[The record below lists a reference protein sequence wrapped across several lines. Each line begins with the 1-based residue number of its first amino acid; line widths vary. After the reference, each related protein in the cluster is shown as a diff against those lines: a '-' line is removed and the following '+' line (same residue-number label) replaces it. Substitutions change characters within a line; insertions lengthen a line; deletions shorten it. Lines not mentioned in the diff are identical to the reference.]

1 MTMDERFN
9 ADVLIEALPYL
20 RRFSGK
26 IIVIKY
32 GGAAMINEGV
42 RQSVIQDLILMQQVG
57 MRPVLVHGG
66 GPEIDRMLK
75 KLNKE
80 SLFVE
85 GLRYTDDE
93 TMEIVQMV
101 LAGKVNKDLVELFSR
116 MGGKA
121 VGLCGSDG
129 GLFMANRYRKNGQDL
144 GLVGDIQA
152 VNTDLLRTL
161 LDNGVIPVVASIAL
175 RNDEESGFYNVNADT
190 AAGALAIALKAEKL
204 ILLTDVPGVMEDKS
218 DLETLIR
225 EMDVQMAKSLIKRG
239 VIKAGM
245 IPKVEGCLQ
254 ALAKGVSAAH
264 IVDGRSPHSLLV
276 ELFTDTG
283 MGTMIR

>member
-1 MTMDERFN
+1 MDKHFN

-20 RRFSGK
+20 RRFCGK

-42 RQSVIQDLILMQQVG
+42 RQTVIQDLILMQQVG
-57 MRPVLVHGG
+57 MKPVLVHGG

-80 SLFVE
+80 PIFVD

-101 LAGKVNKDLVELFSR
+101 LAGKVNKDLIELFSR

-121 VGLCGSDG
+121 MGICGADG
-129 GLFMANRYRKNGQDL
+129 GLFMAKRMRKNGQDL
-144 GLVGDIQA
+144 GLVGDIQEVKTEA
-152 VNTDLLRTL
+152 IRML
-161 LDNGVIPVVASIAL
+161 LDNGIIPVVASLAL
-175 RNDEESGFYNVNADT
+175 KADEGSGFYNINADT
-190 AAGALAIALKAEKL
+190 AAGAIAIALKAEKL
-204 ILLTDVPGVMEDKS
+204 ILLTDVPGVMEDRA
-218 DLETLIR
+218 DLGTLIR
-225 EMDVQMAKSLIKRG
+225 EMDVEMAKTLMKKG

-254 ALAKGVSAAH
+254 ALAQGVTAAH

>member
-1 MTMDERFN
+1 MDEQFN

-20 RRFSGK
+20 RRFNGK

-57 MRPVLVHGG
+57 MKPVLVHGG

-80 SLFVE
+80 AVFVE

-116 MGGKA
+116 TGGKA
-121 VGLCGSDG
+121 VGICGSDG
-129 GLFMANRYRKNGQDL
+129 GLFIGKRLRKNGQDL
-144 GLVGDIQA
+144 GLVGEIQT
-152 VNTDLLRTL
+152 VNTEMIRTL
-161 LDNGVIPVVASIAL
+161 LDNGIIPVVASLAL
-175 RNDEESGFYNVNADT
+175 RGDEEGGFYNVNADT
-190 AAGALAIALKAEKL
+190 AAGSLAIALKAEKL
-204 ILLTDVPGVMEDKS
+204 ILLTDVPGVMEDKT
-218 DLETLIR
+218 DLGTLIR
-225 EMDVQMAKSLIKRG
+225 EMDVQMAKTLMKKG

-254 ALAKGVSAAH
+254 ALAQGVSAAH

>member
-1 MTMDERFN
+1 MDEQFN

-42 RQSVIQDLILMQQVG
+42 RQSVIQDLILMEQVG
-57 MRPVLVHGG
+57 MKPVLVHGG

-80 SLFVE
+80 AVFVE

-116 MGGKA
+116 AGGKA
-121 VGLCGSDG
+121 VGVCGSDG
-129 GLFMANRYRKNGQDL
+129 GLFMGKRLRRNGQDL
-144 GLVGDIQA
+144 GLVGDIQT
-152 VNTDLLRTL
+152 VNSEVIRTL
-161 LDNGVIPVVASIAL
+161 LDNGIIPVVASIAL
-175 RNDEESGFYNVNADT
+175 KGDEEGGFYNVNADT

-204 ILLTDVPGVMEDKS
+204 ILLTDVPGVMEDKT
-218 DLETLIR
+218 DLGTLIR
-225 EMDVQMAKSLIKRG
+225 EMDVQMAKTLMKKV

-254 ALAKGVSAAH
+254 ALAQGVSAAH

>member
-1 MTMDERFN
+1 MDDQFD

-42 RQSVIQDLILMQQVG
+42 RQTVIQDLILMQQVG
-57 MRPVLVHGG
+57 MKPVLVHGG

-75 KLNKE
+75 KFNKE
-80 SLFVE
+80 TVSVE

-116 MGGKA
+116 TGGKA
-121 VGLCGSDG
+121 VGICGSDG
-129 GLFMANRYRKNGQDL
+129 GLFMAKRLRKNGQDL

-152 VNTDLLRTL
+152 VNTEMVRVL
-161 LDNGVIPVVASIAL
+161 LDNGIIPVVASIAL
-175 RNDEESGFYNVNADT
+175 RSDEEGGFYNVNADT

-204 ILLTDVPGVMEDKS
+204 ILLTDVPGVMEDKT
-218 DLETLIR
+218 DLGTLIR
-225 EMDVQMAKSLIKRG
+225 EMDVQMAKTLMKKG

-254 ALAKGVSAAH
+254 AIAQGVSAAH

>member
-1 MTMDERFN
+1 MDDQFN

-42 RQSVIQDLILMQQVG
+42 RQTVIQDLILMQQVG
-57 MRPVLVHGG
+57 MKPVLVHGG

-75 KLNKE
+75 KFNKE
-80 SLFVE
+80 TVSVE

-116 MGGKA
+116 TGGKA
-121 VGLCGSDG
+121 VGICGSDG
-129 GLFMANRYRKNGQDL
+129 GLFMAKRLRKNGQDL

-152 VNTDLLRTL
+152 VNTEMVRVL
-161 LDNGVIPVVASIAL
+161 LDNGIIPVVASIAL
-175 RNDEESGFYNVNADT
+175 RSDEEGGFYNVNADT

-204 ILLTDVPGVMEDKS
+204 ILLTDVPGVMEDKT
-218 DLETLIR
+218 DLGTLIR
-225 EMDVQMAKSLIKRG
+225 EMDVQMAKTLMKKG

-245 IPKVEGCLQ
+245 IPKVEGCLEAIAQ
-254 ALAKGVSAAH
+254 GVSAAH

>member
-1 MTMDERFN
+1 MDEQFN

-20 RRFSGK
+20 RKFSGK

-57 MRPVLVHGG
+57 MKPVLVHGG

-80 SLFVE
+80 AIFVE

-116 MGGKA
+116 SGGKA
-121 VGLCGSDG
+121 VGICGSDG
-129 GLFMANRYRKNGQDL
+129 GLFLGKRLRKNGQDL
-144 GLVGDIQA
+144 GLVGDIETI
-152 VNTDLLRTL
+152 NTEVIRTL
-161 LDNGVIPVVASIAL
+161 LDNGIIPVVASIAL
-175 RNDEESGFYNVNADT
+175 RGDEEGGFYNVNADT
-190 AAGALAIALKAEKL
+190 AAGSLAIALKAEKL
-204 ILLTDVPGVMEDKS
+204 ILLTDVPGVMEDKT
-218 DLETLIR
+218 DLGTLIR
-225 EMDVQMAKSLIKRG
+225 EMDVQMAKTLMKKG

-254 ALAKGVSAAH
+254 AIAQGVSAAH

>member
-1 MTMDERFN
+1 MDKHFN

-20 RRFSGK
+20 RRFCGK

-42 RQSVIQDLILMQQVG
+42 RQTVIQDLILMQQVG
-57 MRPVLVHGG
+57 MKPVLVHGG

-80 SLFVE
+80 PIFVN

-121 VGLCGSDG
+121 MGICGSDG
-129 GLFMANRYRKNGQDL
+129 GLFMAKRMRKNGQDL
-144 GLVGDIQA
+144 GLVGDIQE
-152 VNTDLLRTL
+152 VKTDAIRML
-161 LDNGVIPVVASIAL
+161 LDNGIIPVVASIAL
-175 RNDEESGFYNVNADT
+175 KADEGSGFYNINADT

-204 ILLTDVPGVMEDKS
+204 ILLTDVPGVMEDRA
-218 DLETLIR
+218 DLGTLIR
-225 EMDVQMAKSLIKRG
+225 EMDVEMAKTLMKKG

-254 ALAKGVSAAH
+254 ALAQGVTAAH

>member
-1 MTMDERFN
+1 MDEQFN

-129 GLFMANRYRKNGQDL
+129 GLFMANRLRKNGQDL
-144 GLVGDIQA
+144 GLVGDIQF
-152 VNTDLLRTL
+152 VNTELLRTL
-161 LDNGVIPVVASIAL
+161 LDNGIIPVVASIAL
-175 RNDEESGFYNVNADT
+175 RNDEEGGFYNVNADT

>member
-1 MTMDERFN
+1 MDDQFN

-42 RQSVIQDLILMQQVG
+42 RQTVIQDLILMQQVG
-57 MRPVLVHGG
+57 MKPVLVHGG

-75 KLNKE
+75 KFNKE
-80 SLFVE
+80 TVSVE

-116 MGGKA
+116 TGGKA
-121 VGLCGSDG
+121 VGICGSDG
-129 GLFMANRYRKNGQDL
+129 GLFMASVRAKTAGPCLRPATFSRKRRWSASPGQ
-144 GLVGDIQA
+144 
-152 VNTDLLRTL
+152 RHH
-161 LDNGVIPVVASIAL
+161 PVWADAL
-175 RNDEESGFYNVNADT
+175 RSDEECGFYNVNADT

-204 ILLTDVPGVMEDKS
+204 ILLTDVPGVMEDKT
-218 DLETLIR
+218 DLGTLIR
-225 EMDVQMAKSLIKRG
+225 EMDVQMAKTLMKKG

-254 ALAKGVSAAH
+254 AIAQGVSAAH